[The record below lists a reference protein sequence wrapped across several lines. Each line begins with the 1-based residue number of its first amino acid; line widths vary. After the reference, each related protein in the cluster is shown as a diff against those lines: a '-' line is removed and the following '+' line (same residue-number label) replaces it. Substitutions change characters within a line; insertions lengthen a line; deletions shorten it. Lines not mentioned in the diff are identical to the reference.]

1 MKIVFQGDSIT
12 DAGRD
17 KRNYHHMGNGYP
29 KYTAEILTE
38 QFPEVEF
45 EFINQGISGNRT
57 CQLFDRFYPDAHH
70 YSAG

>member
-38 QFPEVEF
+38 KFPQVEF
-45 EFINQGISGNRT
+45 EFINQD
-57 CQLFDRFYPDAHH
+57 F
-70 YSAG
+70 